1 MIIVY
6 YGADIE
12 KRDHIRTVLQ
22 SLPYSFIEIG
32 DEASDTVLKDIE
44 ADSKDLRGDSPLFMY
59 YKNETHDTVK
69 HVESALGFSVMR
81 KAMENEFNQN
91 WKLKDLM
98 HEINEEAEYFI
109 VREKLYMLVQNAD
122 VKRMEEDEEYAQL
135 MAASYGLIEQED
147 APVDLLEFAI
157 ELIEKKAPK

>member
-6 YGADIE
+6 YGTDIE
-12 KRDHIRTVLQ
+12 KREHIHAILET
-22 SLPYSFIEIG
+22 LPYSFIEIG
-32 DEASDTVLKDIE
+32 DEASEQILKDIQT
-44 ADSKDLRGDSPLFMY
+44 DSQDLKGDSPLFMY
-59 YKNETHDTVK
+59 YKDETHDTVK
-69 HVESALGFSVMR
+69 HVESALGFTVMR
-81 KAMENEFNQN
+81 KAMENELNQN

-109 VREKLYMLVQNAD
+109 VRERLYALVQNAD